1 MQKNKTKKRER
12 RMNHI
17 FQENVLVEEYNRF
30 Q

>member
-1 MQKNKTKKRER
+1 MQNKKMKKWDN

-17 FQENVLVEEYNRF
+17 FQENALVEEYNRF